1 MTYKKLLLLSISK
14 FNAHLSIL
22 LKNISALE
30 KMRFVGSNA
39 DSTLLRHAQT
49 THPYCRTL
57 VTNALT
63 NYNFTRTLE
72 IPNSLQFDL
81 TAQKVLLDLFIR
93 SYNKTSGF
101 LLLFDNF
108 KPKYLN
114 SFTVSISLSF
124 TIRVS
129 TQFTYI
135 ALVFLAFICK
145 SLSLQNYTKQ
155 FISSYNSTGSG
166 ASRTRSSAKASK
178 KICKDAIVYARRL
191 IPLILCIL

>member
-30 KMRFVGSNA
+30 KMIFVGSNA
-39 DSTLLRHAQT
+39 DSTLLRHAYT
-49 THPYCRTL
+49 THPYCSTL
-57 VTNALT
+57 VTNAFT
-63 NYNFTRTLE
+63 SYNFTRTFE
-72 IPNSLQFDL
+72 IPRSLQFDL
-81 TAQKVLLDLFIR
+81 TAYNVLFDLLIR
-93 SYNKTSGF
+93 SYSKTSGF
-101 LLLFDNF
+101 LLQFDNF

-114 SFTVSISLSF
+114 SFTVSISFSF

-129 TQFTYI
+129 TQFIYI

-145 SLSLQNYTKQ
+145 SFSVQNYTKQ
-155 FISSYNSTGSG
+155 FMSSYNSTGSG

-178 KICKDAIVYARRL
+178 NIYNDAIVYARRL
-191 IPLILCIL
+191 VPLILCVL